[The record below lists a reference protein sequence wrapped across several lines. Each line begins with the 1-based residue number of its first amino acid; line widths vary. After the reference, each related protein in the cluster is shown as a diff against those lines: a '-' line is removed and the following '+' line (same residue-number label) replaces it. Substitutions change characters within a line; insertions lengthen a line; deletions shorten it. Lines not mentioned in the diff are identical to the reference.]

1 MKEVGAAP
9 DVSVPRPVPR
19 DFSGAAQL
27 AGMVLGSL
35 LEGPA
40 GADVR
45 HLLVAF
51 PGEPGLAPIW
61 APAFPATTFLYDDHA
76 VLTAERRRLSD
87 GGPENLRLLFGWRPA
102 EALASADSEADSH
115 RPAPDLALLFLP
127 KGNDAIEAAYSGVAR
142 ALAPGGRLLVVGA
155 KKSGI
160 ASSRKL
166 ARRYLREEGVSRSAR
181 HAKMY
186 AYRRPAGQTAGE
198 PPAFDGHRT
207 YTATAWGR
215 EIEVV
220 TLPGVFS
227 HGALDDGTRYLLEE
241 LDPAELG
248 EPGAALDFGCGA
260 GVLTAALRL
269 AWRSARVDA
278 ARVDAVDRQAQAL
291 EATRRTLQANGL
303 SVDDPAVT
311 EPAHGRVFPSDV
323 FSDVTGR
330 YDLILSNPPFHS
342 GHATDFSMTHRL
354 IAEAGHHLTPDGRLV
369 MVTNTFIDYLT
380 PLRAAFHRVQAL
392 HQTPRYRIT
401 HATRPKIP

>member
-1 MKEVGAAP
+1 MTGAGPAP
-9 DVSVPRPVPR
+9 DVGIPRE
-19 DFSGAAQL
+19 FSGAAQL

-35 LEGPA
+35 LDGSA
-40 GADVR
+40 GAAVR

-61 APAFPATTFLYDDHA
+61 APAFPAATFLYDDHA
-76 VLTAERRRLSD
+76 VLRSERERVRD
-87 GGPENLRLLFGWRPA
+87 GGPGNPHLVFGWRPA
-102 EALASADSEADSH
+102 EALDDAGTGD
-115 RPAPDLALLFLP
+115 PAPDLAVLFLP

-142 ALAPGGRLLVVGA
+142 AMAPGGRVLVVGA

-166 ARRYLREEGVSRSAR
+166 ARRYLGPEAGSRSAR

-186 AYRRPAGQTAGE
+186 AYTRPASGE
-198 PPAFDGHRT
+198 PPAFDGQRT

-215 EIEVV
+215 EVEVV

-227 HGALDDGTRYLLEE
+227 YGGLDEGTRFLLEE
-241 LDPAELG
+241 MVLAELCEASDG
-248 EPGAALDFGCGA
+248 PPAAALDFGCGA

-269 AWRSARVDA
+269 SWPGT
-278 ARVDAVDRQAQAL
+278 RVDAVDRQAQAL
-291 EATRRTLQANGL
+291 EATRRTLEANAL
-303 SVDDPAVT
+303 AVDDPT
-311 EPAHGRVFPSDV
+311 RGRVFPSDV
-323 FSDVTGR
+323 FSDVSDR

-354 IAEAGHHLTPDGRLV
+354 ITEAGRHLTPGGRLV

-380 PLRAAFHRVQAL
+380 PLRAAFTRVEIL
-392 HQTPRYRIT
+392 HENPRYRIT
-401 HATRPKIP
+401 RSSRPKTP